1 MAGIDLAVS
10 GLASGFDWKAMVD
23 QLTAVERQPQVKVR
37 TEQADIG
44 RRRDALGQIA
54 TRLSDL
60 KTKAEA
66 LQSATLYKS
75 RSGTSSDATVAG
87 ISAAAEAVTGDFS
100 VTISSLATSAVLK
113 SANTGVF
120 SKVNASDL
128 SSSSGGGPSLGSIQW
143 GRTFTEGTLTLS
155 LKDSTTGLVTAK
167 SITVASSDTLS
178 DVFARIQAQTG
189 VEAVYSATTDRITM
203 TPPAGS
209 SLILG
214 AANDTSNLLRC
225 MRLFT
230 PSPGQPATST
240 AAIGSLNTSATLAA
254 QPLTTAVSPASGT
267 FSINGTSISYASS
280 DTLSTLLARIT
291 DSDAGVVATYDQ
303 SENRVLLRNRE
314 AGNEGILAED
324 TSGNLLEALGIL
336 DGTLQEGSDLEF
348 SINGGGTQRS
358 RSNSITEEDSGLKG
372 LTFTAK
378 QTGTAMMTSGVDTAG
393 IQKAVNDFVG
403 AVNNVQSLISSVT
416 ASNRDAAGKVT
427 SGILAYD
434 QTVFQ
439 IGSSIRAILMPQL
452 SGPSTVV
459 KSLEDLGFK
468 TSGYSNEVSVGDA
481 AKLGEVLASDLDEV
495 KAFLATAST
504 GLSARIV
511 SLATP
516 MVNDI
521 NGTIPTRQK
530 ALTEQSR
537 RLDDQLEAMERR
549 VLANRERLLASFRA
563 MEAAQSKNNQ
573 QLQYLNQKLGIG

>member
-54 TRLSDL
+54 TKLSDL

-75 RSGTSSDATVAG
+75 RAATSSDATVAG
-87 ISAAAEAVTGDFS
+87 VSAATEAITGDFS
-100 VTISSLATSAVLK
+100 VTISSLATTAVLK

-120 SKVNASDL
+120 SKVDNSDVDWTT
-128 SSSSGGGPSLGSIQW
+128 GGGPSLGSVEW
-143 GRTFTEGTLTLS
+143 GRTFTAGTLTLS

-167 SITVASSDTLS
+167 SITVAATDTLS
-178 DVFARIQAQTG
+178 DVFARIHAQTG
-189 VEAVYSATTDRITM
+189 VEAAYSTTTDRITM

-230 PSPGQPATST
+230 PSPGQPATSS
-240 AAIGSLNTSATLAA
+240 AAIGSLNASATLAS
-254 QPLTTAVSPASGT
+254 QPLATPVSPASGT
-267 FSINGTSISYASS
+267 FSINGTSISYATS

-303 SENRVLLRNRE
+303 SENRVLLRNKE

-324 TSGNLLEALGIL
+324 TSGNLLQALGIL

-378 QTGTAMMTSGVDTAG
+378 QTGTVMMSSGVDTAG

-416 ASNRDAAGKVT
+416 ASNRDASGKIT

-439 IGSSIRAILMPQL
+439 IGSSIRSILMPQL

-459 KSLEDLGFK
+459 RSIEDLGFK
-468 TSGYSNEVSVGDA
+468 TSGYSNEVTVADA
-481 AKLGEVLASDLDEV
+481 GKLGEVLASDLDEV

-521 NGTIPTRQK
+521 SGTIPTRQK